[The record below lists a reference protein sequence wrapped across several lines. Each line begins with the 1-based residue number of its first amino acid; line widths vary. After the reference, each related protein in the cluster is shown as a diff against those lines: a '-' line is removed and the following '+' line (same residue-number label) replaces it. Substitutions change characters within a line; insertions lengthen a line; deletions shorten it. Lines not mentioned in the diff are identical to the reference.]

1 MITITLAKSADG
13 VSGHARTSLGWN
25 INFIPEECDMVDA
38 VESLFVKIE
47 SLNITAAQEAAQ
59 QLEEK
64 ESIIRNKEIEISEK
78 VKVIAD
84 QQEEIT
90 EKAEVVQ
97 TVKGN
102 FLSALSVIEKSAPV
116 EDLLSFAQH
125 FPKWTDSIGEEFEK
139 GRVFTHKDVLYR
151 TNQKTV
157 FAEQYEPGG
166 EGLDALFSKI
176 QLEQEV
182 GGIITWF
189 KPDAVNNYKLGDL
202 VRTPDNRV
210 WESTH
215 ETANVWSPYD
225 VGDGTQVYS
234 VVWKRREDLE

>member
-1 MITITLAKSADG
+1 MVTITLAKTADG
-13 VSGHARTSLGWN
+13 ISCHARTSLGWN
-25 INFIPEECDMVDA
+25 INFTPEECDMVEA
-38 VESLFVKIE
+38 VDSLFVKIE
-47 SLNITAAQEAAQ
+47 SLNTTVAQEAAQ

-64 ESIIRNKEIEISEK
+64 ESIIRNKEIEI
-78 VKVIAD
+78 
-84 QQEEIT
+84 T
-90 EKAEVVQ
+90 EKAEAFQ
-97 TVKGN
+97 AVKGN
-102 FLSALSVIEKSAPV
+102 LLSALSVIEKSAPV

-125 FPKWTDSIGEEFEK
+125 FPKWSDSIGEEFEK
-139 GRVFTHKDVLYR
+139 GKVFTHKDVLYR

-157 FAEQYEPGG
+157 FAEHYEPGG

-215 ETANVWSPYD
+215 KTGNVWSPYD

-234 VVWKRREDLE
+234 IVWKRREDLE

>member
-1 MITITLAKSADG
+1 MITITLVKSADG
-13 VSGHARTSLGWN
+13 VYGHARTSLGWN
-25 INFIPEECDMVDA
+25 INFTPEECDMVEA
-38 VESLFVKIE
+38 VDSLFVKIE
-47 SLNITAAQEAAQ
+47 SLNTTVAQEAAQ

-64 ESIIRNKEIEISEK
+64 ESIIRNKEIEI
-78 VKVIAD
+78 
-84 QQEEIT
+84 T
-90 EKAEVVQ
+90 EKAEAFQ
-97 TVKGN
+97 AVKGN

-125 FPKWTDSIGEEFEK
+125 FPKWSDSIGEEFEK
-139 GRVFTHKDVLYR
+139 GKVFTHKDVLYR

-157 FAEQYEPGG
+157 FAEHYEPGG

-234 VVWKRREDLE
+234 IVWKRREDLE